1 MSVVDTTQVRRRFN
15 PEHGVSYSRAKGRPA
30 LDSDFMEV
38 RKRRLKKRV
47 DAILPG
53 DRGED
58 VDFFEVVGEGV
69 RARMLGISK
78 APITLDDLEEQIA
91 IDSVETWA
99 TIQKFRADEAAR
111 EHNEALKLEAEVRS
125 PSRWFPYDRVG
136 GVNADP

>member
-1 MSVVDTTQVRRRFN
+1 
-15 PEHGVSYSRAKGRPA
+15 
-30 LDSDFMEV
+30 
-38 RKRRLKKRV
+38 
-47 DAILPG
+47 
-53 DRGED
+53 
-58 VDFFEVVGEGV
+58 
-69 RARMLGISK
+69 MLGISK

-125 PSRWFPYDRVG
+125 PSRWSPYDRVG

>member
-1 MSVVDTTQVRRRFN
+1 
-15 PEHGVSYSRAKGRPA
+15 
-30 LDSDFMEV
+30 
-38 RKRRLKKRV
+38 
-47 DAILPG
+47 
-53 DRGED
+53 
-58 VDFFEVVGEGV
+58 
-69 RARMLGISK
+69 MLGISK

-125 PSRWFPYDRVG
+125 PSRWSAYDRVG